1 MKKYIS
7 LLGLFLCIIGRSQ
20 TTTINYTASNAVIS
34 NPERGFYRHTSA
46 HAGVYNPLDQELITS
61 YRLDN
66 NITLLYRDFRLND
79 YINSPISAAYLAN
92 IQNDFDKIR
101 NAGLKCIIRFTYSD
115 DDTVAQLDATKVT
128 MLSHIQQL
136 RPLLQANADIIAVMQ
151 AGFIGAWGEW
161 YSTSQ
166 PEFGGWG
173 YNQTS
178 LTNTN
183 LNHRKDIITA
193 ILNAL
198 PPTRM
203 VQVRYPAFKQDAYS
217 SSALTTTQAF
227 TESSL
232 ARIGHHNDCFLSS
245 PTDYGTYDDTSL
257 EYPYL
262 AQDTKFVP
270 MGGETCLLNSP
281 RTDCTTAVFEM
292 GKFHWSYLNAD
303 YYPDVID
310 GFQANNCLGD
320 IEKNLGYRLELKSA
334 TFPQAI
340 SLNSTLPVTIKIKN
354 QGYAAPFN
362 DRNVY
367 LVLKNT
373 TTNQIY
379 PILMTTDPRTWL
391 GPNEITISE
400 TLTLPSN
407 LTTGNYKL
415 YLNLPDS
422 YPSLT
427 NRPEY
432 SIRMANDNVWESYTG
447 YNSLNYT
454 LNVTAATLG
463 VADNSK
469 LNVSLY
475 PIPANSNLTVDL
487 TDISDYK
494 VTLFNSLGQSVK
506 LNMILSAPNRMT
518 INTQGLSDGLYFV
531 EFQKGAF
538 SDTRKIIIKY

>member
-538 SDTRKIIIKY
+538 SDTRKIIIKH